1 MRQHSPQPV
10 AAAGVRPD
18 ADRAALARQ
27 YQAVRDQSRALTAP
41 LSPEDCQAQSMPDA
55 SPAKWHLAHVTWF
68 FETFVLEPFEPDFK
82 PFNPAFRVL
91 YNSYYNG
98 VGEQFSRPRRGLVTR
113 PDLAEVWRWREQVD
127 ERIARLIQRTDD
139 ATALRLIEMGLHHEQ
154 QHQELL
160 LTDIKHLLS
169 INPLRPAYQRA
180 WPLVSVSPV
189 PARWVACESGLLDIG
204 HRGEGFAFDNETP
217 RHRQWLEP
225 HALMNRLVTH
235 GEWLD
240 FVRDGGY
247 ADPLWWLSAGWD
259 WVRAQGVRAPLYWTL
274 PEDANALPTVF
285 TLHGEM
291 PLDPH
296 TPVVHVSY
304 FEADAFARWSAA
316 THTDQAGARLP
327 TEAEWEAA
335 AATLPVQGNLR
346 DAGALHPMPARAAGD
361 GLTQMFGDVWEWTAS
376 SYSAYPGYQVAEGAV
391 GEYNGKFMVNQTVL
405 RGGSCA
411 TPASHIRASYRNFFP
426 TDARWQFSGLRLAKS
441 SPPRSAAARVAAP
454 RGG

>member
-1 MRQHSPQPV
+1 MRHDSPQP
-10 AAAGVRPD
+10 AAGNRSG
-18 ADRAALARQ
+18 ADRTELARR
-27 YQAVRDQSRALTAP
+27 YQAVRGQTRALAAP
-41 LSPEDCQAQSMPDA
+41 LSPEDCQAQSMADA
-55 SPAKWHLAHVTWF
+55 SPTKWHLAHVTWF
-68 FETFVLEPFEPDFK
+68 FETFVLEPHEPGFK

-98 VGEQFSRPRRGLVTR
+98 VGEQFPRAQRGLVTR

-127 ERIARLIQRTDD
+127 ERIAHLIAHTDSAD
-139 ATALRLIEMGLHHEQ
+139 ALSLIAMGLHHEQ

-160 LTDIKHLLS
+160 LTDIKHLLA
-169 INPLRPAYQRA
+169 INPLRPVYQRA

-189 PARWVACESGLLDIG
+189 PAQWIEREGGLVEIG
-204 HRGEGFAFDNETP
+204 HAGEGFAFDNESP

-235 GEWLD
+235 GEWLE

-247 ADPLWWLSAGWD
+247 TDPRWWLAAGWD
-259 WVRAQGVRAPLYWTL
+259 WVRTQGIRAPLYWTL
-274 PEDANALPTVF
+274 HQDTHALPTVF
-285 TLHGEM
+285 TLHGDV

-304 FEADAFARWSAA
+304 FEADAFARWTSA

-335 AATLPVQGNLR
+335 AAGLPVQGNLQ
-346 DAGALHPMPARAAGD
+346 DAGALHPMPARAAGTD
-361 GLTQMFGDVWEWTAS
+361 LLQMFGDVWEWTAS
-376 SYSAYPGYQVAEGAV
+376 SYSAYPGYQPTEGAV

-411 TPASHIRASYRNFFP
+411 TPASHLRASYRNFFP
-426 TDARWQFSGLRLAKS
+426 TDVRWQFSGLRLA
-441 SPPRSAAARVAAP
+441 RSL
-454 RGG
+454 

>member
-1 MRQHSPQPV
+1 MRHDSPQS
-10 AAAGVRPD
+10 ATDTRLE
-18 ADRAALARQ
+18 ADRAELARR
-27 YQAVRDQSRALTAP
+27 YRAVREQTRVLAAP

-55 SPAKWHLAHVTWF
+55 SPTKWHLAHVTWF
-68 FETFVLEPFEPDFK
+68 FETFVLEPFEPGYK

-98 VGEQFSRPRRGLVTR
+98 VGEQFSRPQRGLVTR

-127 ERIARLIQRTDD
+127 HRIARLIAHTDSAD
-139 ATALRLIEMGLHHEQ
+139 ALRLIGMGLHHEQ

-169 INPLRPAYQRA
+169 INPLSPVYRRA

-189 PARWVACESGLLDIG
+189 PARWVEREGGLVEIG
-204 HRGEGFAFDNETP
+204 HAGEGFAFDNETP

-247 ADPLWWLSAGWD
+247 TDPRWWLAAGWD
-259 WVRAQGVRAPLYWTL
+259 WVRTQGIRAPLYWTL
-274 PEDANALPTVF
+274 PQDTTALPTVF
-285 TLHGEM
+285 TLHGDV

-316 THTDQAGARLP
+316 THADHAGARLP

-335 AATLPVQGNLR
+335 SAALPVQGNLQ
-346 DAGALHPMPARAAGD
+346 DAGALHPMPARAAGG
-361 GLTQMFGDVWEWTAS
+361 GLLQMFGDVWEWTSS
-376 SYSAYPGYQVAEGAV
+376 SYSAYPGYQPTEGAV

-411 TPASHIRASYRNFFP
+411 TPASHLRASYRNFFP

-441 SPPRSAAARVAAP
+441 LPPRSAAARVAAP